1 MQIAN
6 KLQKGFVRFMRRLN
20 FTISAAFLLSLL
32 TALPARGQTPTWTT
46 VGQIPP
52 LAGAQAVVKDTLI
65 YILGGYYDPGAI
77 GASLSPMIFVYN
89 PRLNR
94 LDSLGVL
101 MITGRAGFISGV
113 HENSLYYVGGVWSL
127 SGPPYAFSMERWD
140 FTNPPAVYNFSPEFN
155 RRNAAGLLH
164 NGNMY
169 LIGGQPAG
177 NDTLPLSYIAEYNIG
192 QASITYTEDSLFNAP
207 PLPYHQMSANLGDD
221 IYIFGGARFGISR
234 RVYKFNA
241 LDHGFQEVSSLPR
254 ERAGGAAV
262 AVNDQQIYI
271 IGGYNE
277 NAFPSAL
284 DSVTIYTVNPSGGNS
299 TEPGPSLNVSR
310 RDLAAVRYMNSIY
323 VFGGVDQFGF
333 PVSWVEKLDISTAL
347 PEPPPAFAVDFEL
360 YPNYPN
366 PFNSATT
373 IEYRLGKAAHVRLEI
388 YSVLGQPIAILADAR
403 QQPGIY
409 RLRWDGRDR
418 HGAPVSS
425 GIYFYKL
432 SSGDFTDVKKMILIQ

>member
-1 MQIAN
+1 
-6 KLQKGFVRFMRRLN
+6 MRRLN
-20 FTISAAFLLSLL
+20 FTITAAFLLSLL
-32 TALPARGQTPTWTT
+32 TILSVRGQNPSWIT

-52 LAGAQAVVKDTLI
+52 LAGVQAVAKDTLI

-77 GASLSPMIFVYN
+77 GASLNPMIFVYD

-94 LDSLGVL
+94 IDSLGTL
-101 MITGRAGFISGV
+101 MITGRAGFISGI
-113 HENSLYYVGGVWSL
+113 HENSLYYAGGVWNL

-140 FTNPPAVYNFSPEFN
+140 FNTPPVVFNFSPEFN
-155 RRNAAGLLH
+155 RRNTAGLLH

-177 NDTLPLSYIAEYNIG
+177 NDTIPLSYIAEYNID

-207 PLPYHQMSANLGDD
+207 PLPYHQMSAILGDD

-234 RVYKFNA
+234 RVYKFNT

-284 DSVTIYTVNPSGGNS
+284 DSVAIYTVNPAGGN
-299 TEPGPSLNVSR
+299 TTQPGPSLNVSR

-333 PVSWVEKLDISTAL
+333 LVPWVEKLDLPTAL
-347 PEPPPAFAVDFEL
+347 PEPPLAFAVDFEL
-360 YPNYPN
+360 HPNYPN

-373 IEYRLGKAAHVRLEI
+373 IAYRLGRAVHVRLEI
-388 YSVLGQPIAILADAR
+388 YSVLGQLIATLVDAP
-403 QQPGIY
+403 QQPGTY
-409 RLRWDGRDR
+409 RLLWDGRDR
-418 HGAPVSS
+418 RGTQVSS
-425 GIYFYKL
+425 GVYFYKL
-432 SSGDFTDVKKMILIQ
+432 SSGDFTDVKKMILMQ